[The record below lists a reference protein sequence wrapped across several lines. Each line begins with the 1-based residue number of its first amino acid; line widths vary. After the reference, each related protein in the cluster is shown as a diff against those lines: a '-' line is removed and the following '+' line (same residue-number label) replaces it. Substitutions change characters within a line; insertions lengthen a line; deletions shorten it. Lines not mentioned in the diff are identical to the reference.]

1 MAVCFCFC
9 LTHLAA
15 TILFPHAPLA
25 LLQCE
30 YEYAHLNPKV
40 PSADAAFV
48 FHALALNS
56 IKDYG
61 AKLKDSHNVM
71 RELVLED
78 DEFEFHPG
86 MADFG
91 RTLNTQLYHE
101 DARPEVLRKA
111 VAMHLL
117 RDVKTCNDFAAN
129 CLSQIRY
136 MEEKREMAEKYANDR
151 YLRVRRS
158 FSDNSREMLYVFVHL
173 KRQHAGGR

>member
-1 MAVCFCFC
+1 M
-9 LTHLAA
+9 AA
-15 TILFPHAPLA
+15 TILFPHADLA

-30 YEYAHLNPKV
+30 FEYAHLNHKV

-56 IKDYG
+56 IDDAG
-61 AKLKDSHNVM
+61 AKLKVWHSVM
-71 RELVLED
+71 RELLLEE
-78 DEFEFHPG
+78 DEYEFHPG
-86 MADFG
+86 MPDFG
-91 RTLNTQLYHE
+91 RRLNKQLYRD

-136 MEEKREMAEKYANDR
+136 MQDKRDRAERFASNR
-151 YLRVRRS
+151 YLRARRS
-158 FSDNSREMLYVFVHL
+158 FSDNSEEMLLVFVHL
-173 KRQHAGGR
+173 KCQHAGGVIR